1 MLPALPLI
9 ELEPKLEVRKLGVH
23 VELELRIEARR
34 SLVLPLPLALNLLKW
49 RRRWN
54 PSFRT
59 RIRAEQRSS
68 REEEAEQG
76 RSREEEAEQRRSG
89 LRRFSVSGL
98 QSFFSCSFSR
108 AVVVAGL
115 LPIRSAAV
123 TGLLPVQAASAT
135 AEAKSLISLNGNY
148 TSTISEKYGSDV
160 SSKLSFD
167 TDAWINVAGAPSKG
181 RVYGFG
187 SRRDP
192 KLVIGSSVSYSATSR
207 CDLGGSLSRAIADER
222 LKEIEERIQRDLQQK
237 MEAEIEA
244 RTEEQVE
251 RLMTELLKREV
262 LPRGASPPPHGVA
275 E

>member
-1 MLPALPLI
+1 MAVTEMSLI
-9 ELEPKLEVRKLGVH
+9 CHWIRVYQGHIGLRELSF
-23 VELELRIEARR
+23 

-135 AEAKSLISLNGNY
+135 AEGNY